1 MVKTKLSNEEFDRIR
16 EQLQANKPVGKINIK
31 VIKNKSKRKRR
42 TISRNEAQ
50 RQEEKRLRKVTLLC
64 PSNFNYK

>member
-31 VIKNKSKRKRR
+31 VIKKK
-42 TISRNEAQ
+42 EQ
-50 RQEEKRLRKVTLLC
+50 
-64 PSNFNYK
+64 